1 MNSLL
6 LRQYRHAC
14 TYIIRHYTR
23 LLTQRGILP
32 HFLKVTRLAKL
43 EATVGGGGG
52 GGGQG
57 GGQGGWLAGGASLSN
72 GGGGGWVNFI
82 K

>member
-1 MNSLL
+1 MKFLL

-32 HFLKVTRLAKL
+32 HFLKVIRLAKQ

-52 GGGQG
+52 GGG
-57 GGQGGWLAGGASLSN
+57 GWGEASLSN
-72 GGGGGWVNFI
+72 GGRGWLGELH
-82 K
+82 